1 MTVFVTGASGH
12 LGGNVVRQLLAAG
25 HRVRVLCRPQSPN
38 AAIEGLDVE
47 RVDGDLGRVATLKAA
62 LEGCDALIHLAA
74 MVSIRAID
82 QDAMVATNVTATRNL
97 MTAAMAAGVRR
108 VVHCSSIGTIG
119 RREDGEADEELFPS
133 PFEIDMPYDRTKLH
147 AELEVLRAAAQGL
160 HVCILNPSGLIG
172 PHDYKPSLIGQ
183 TILEFARG
191 RMPAYVRG
199 GYDFVPVTDVAR
211 AHLLA
216 LERGRPGQRYILSG
230 EHVELGQILAWLSE
244 LTGQPVPRWVIP
256 PELLLPIARVKDW
269 FERTLTPERV
279 PRFTRHSIALL
290 QRPKYPSSRRAREEL
305 GWTPGSVRDALTEAV
320 QWFRERGDLPTAPA
334 VQPQA
339 ATASR

>member
-12 LGGNVVRQLLAAG
+12 LGANVVRQLLAAG
-25 HRVRVLCRPQSPN
+25 HRVRVLCRPQSN
-38 AAIEGLDVE
+38 NTALEGLAVE
-47 RVDGDLGRVATLKAA
+47 RVDGDLGQLATLTAA
-62 LEGCDALIHLAA
+62 LEGCDALLHLAA
-74 MVSIRAID
+74 MVSIRALD

-97 MTAAMAAGVRR
+97 MMAAQAAGVRR
-108 VVHCSSIGTIG
+108 VVHCSSIGTVG
-119 RREDGEADEELFPS
+119 HRENGEADEELFPS
-133 PFEIDMPYDRTKLH
+133 PFEPNMPYDRTKLY
-147 AELEVLRAAAQGL
+147 AELEVMRAAAQGL
-160 HVCILNPSGLIG
+160 HACILNPSGLIG

-216 LERGRPGQRYILSG
+216 LERGARGRRYILSG
-230 EHVELGQILAWLSE
+230 EHVELGQILKWLSE

-256 PELLLPIARVKDW
+256 PGLLLPIAHVKDW
-269 FERTLTPERV
+269 FERTVTPERV

-305 GWTPGSVRDALTEAV
+305 GWTPGPVREALAQAV
-320 QWFRERGDLPTAPA
+320 QWFQERGDLPHTPA
-334 VQPQA
+334 QPRT
-339 ATASR
+339 ATANR